1 MEILS
6 IFNDKY
12 AQNSPEMRLNNI
24 IRVMFHINVFG
35 RTDNMF
41 GYRVMDYIYKY
52 VKDAYIC
59 QCNVSAERV
68 EKEKILFGYY
78 CQYLFT
84 CILYHYSEQS
94 HKLSIRLLKD
104 LLASAGVDG
113 HITKHDMLEILLM
126 QSAKYR
132 DVNTEQIATI
142 VFNYYNDI
150 TPKEEI
156 TITLERAREIIQNQS
171 EEQLGGTVSRT
182 ELFDEV
188 C

>member
-1 MEILS
+1 M
-6 IFNDKY
+6 
-12 AQNSPEMRLNNI
+12 
-24 IRVMFHINVFG
+24 
-35 RTDNMF
+35 
-41 GYRVMDYIYKY
+41 
-52 VKDAYIC
+52 
-59 QCNVSAERV
+59 
-68 EKEKILFGYY
+68 
-78 CQYLFT
+78 
-84 CILYHYSEQS
+84 
-94 HKLSIRLLKD
+94 
-104 LLASAGVDG
+104 ASAGVDG

>member
-1 MEILS
+1 
-6 IFNDKY
+6 
-12 AQNSPEMRLNNI
+12 
-24 IRVMFHINVFG
+24 
-35 RTDNMF
+35 
-41 GYRVMDYIYKY
+41 
-52 VKDAYIC
+52 
-59 QCNVSAERV
+59 
-68 EKEKILFGYY
+68 
-78 CQYLFT
+78 
-84 CILYHYSEQS
+84 
-94 HKLSIRLLKD
+94 
-104 LLASAGVDG
+104 
-113 HITKHDMLEILLM
+113 MLEILLM